1 MLNPIIYAFTIEEFK
16 QTMVAIL
23 TIFWRIPHLILP
35 NIIRQPTNINHS
47 RIPRQC
53 AYLLTQKHLKKTI
66 PKYGPQKPA
75 FLKKY
80 KLKDSKYL
88 KCHEDFISFNTE
100 TIIREETILMPNNG
114 DSNNGETMIAPLLLP
129 TTTNPLK
136 CFEYTINESPIKN
149 KDESNIQQDKFELK
163 LEFDHGGSPNG
174 EFIFEEY
181 TLSI

>member
-1 MLNPIIYAFTIEEFK
+1 
-16 QTMVAIL
+16 
-23 TIFWRIPHLILP
+23 
-35 NIIRQPTNINHS
+35 
-47 RIPRQC
+47 
-53 AYLLTQKHLKKTI
+53 
-66 PKYGPQKPA
+66 
-75 FLKKY
+75 
-80 KLKDSKYL
+80 
-88 KCHEDFISFNTE
+88 
-100 TIIREETILMPNNG
+100 MPNNG

-181 TLSI
+181 TLSIW